1 MTGLALRSLRH
12 RPTAALATFVAV
24 LLGCALIGTFATLVE
39 SALHLDGEDRTTLVI
54 MGAVVGGWGAV
65 IVLYSVAST
74 VGITATQRT
83 AETSLLRVVG
93 ATRRQVRRLVGRE
106 VLAVS
111 LLAAVAGAAIA
122 AAAGRVLFDAL
133 RDGGLVSG
141 AARFH
146 GGPISVAAA
155 AGLVVLTSALAAWIA
170 GVRATRPSA
179 VAALRTAEIEPR
191 RMHWWRAVVGGLF
204 VAYGVGAA
212 LVTIAVTGHSDDPY
226 DAMSTCG
233 AASIYAGVGMAVLAP
248 WLLRRMSA
256 PVAAL
261 AGRTASGHLAAHNAA
276 RRSHLL
282 AGVLAPVIV
291 LTSGAIGTLMLVGI
305 DNRTMHDAAARADGR
320 VINLLNY
327 VVTGMISLFAA
338 IVVVNAFAAVVA
350 HRRAELHRLRL
361 VGATRGQVRSSVVAE
376 AGIVAAIGIV
386 LGVAASLLTVVPF
399 AVVRHEGLVP
409 DGQLWL
415 PPAIAAA
422 VAVLTLA
429 SARVSVHRV
438 TREPAG

>member
-12 RPTAALATFVAV
+12 RPAAATATFVAV
-24 LLGCALIGTFATLVE
+24 LLGTALIGTFATFVE
-39 SALHLDGEDRTTLVI
+39 SALHLHGEDRTSLIV
-54 MGAVVGGWGAV
+54 MGAVVGGWGAL

-74 VGITATQRT
+74 AGITATQRT

-93 ATRRQVRRLVGRE
+93 ATPRQVRRLIGRE
-106 VLAVS
+106 VLVVS
-111 LLAAVAGAAIA
+111 LLAAAGGSAVAAV
-122 AAAGRVLFDAL
+122 AGRVLFGAL
-133 RDGGLVSG
+133 RDGGMVSDG
-141 AARFH
+141 ARFG
-146 GGPISVAAA
+146 GGPASVAAA
-155 AGLVVLTSALAAWIA
+155 AGLVVLTSCLAAWIA
-170 GVRATRPSA
+170 GLRATRPSA
-179 VAALRTAEIEPR
+179 VAALRAAEIEPR
-191 RMHWWRAVVGGLF
+191 GMHWWRAVVGGLLI
-204 VAYGVGAA
+204 AYGVGAA
-212 LVTIAVTGHSDDPY
+212 VVTLTVTRHSADPY

-248 WLLRRMSA
+248 WLLRRFSA

-261 AGRTASGHLAAHNAA
+261 VGRTASGHLAAHNAA

-305 DNRTMHDAAARADGR
+305 DNRTMHDPAQRADGR
-320 VINLLNY
+320 LINMLNY

-350 HRRAELHRLRL
+350 HRRTELRRLRL
-361 VGATRGQVRSSVVAE
+361 VGATRAQVRSSVVAE
-376 AGIVAAIGIV
+376 AGIVAAVGIV
-386 LGVAASLLTVVPF
+386 LGTLGSLTTVVPF

-415 PPAIAAA
+415 PPAVAAA
-422 VAVLTLA
+422 VVLLTLV
-429 SARVSVHRV
+429 SARASVQRA
-438 TREPAG
+438 TRELAG